1 VSTIKFFWLLLN
13 SLFTYKNNRSEKIDK
28 MFKLLL
34 DTKSLNILR
43 SFDHEELYQR
53 IETCSQWTK
62 SHLSGDWIKII
73 KKYCK

>member
-1 VSTIKFFWLLLN
+1 
-13 SLFTYKNNRSEKIDK
+13 